1 MVRLSNGITGPPIHK
16 TLTPREPKGG
26 YCYLLATSGVQ
37 RVGESETELAEA
49 LALQN
54 DTYVHILRVLN
65 LMSYAFNL
73 QPR

>member
-1 MVRLSNGITGPPIHK
+1 MVRLSKGIIGPPIHK
-16 TLTPREPKGG
+16 ALAPREPKDG

-37 RVGESETELAEA
+37 RVGESEMELAEA

-54 DTYVHILRVLN
+54 DTYVHILRVMN
-65 LMSYAFNL
+65 LMSFAFNI